1 MKEKEM
7 KQIAAWLDAAINEV
21 RPYAYLPFSDFETKV
36 KKSVV
41 IKAIAKQIKAL
52 CAKFPLDF

>member
-1 MKEKEM
+1 
-7 KQIAAWLDAAINEV
+7 
-21 RPYAYLPFSDFETKV
+21 V

-52 CAKFPLDF
+52 CAKFPLDFWAKWLKLYKVA